1 MTPDPAPVMPVARTI
16 DRKATLLPGLALVW
30 LETSWPET
38 TMLLGVT
45 TRSPVA
51 GTPAVAMI
59 PVSGDG
65 ARNPPAVIAMLRR

>member
-1 MTPDPAPVMPVARTI
+1 MPVARTI

-59 PVSGDG
+59 PVSGEG